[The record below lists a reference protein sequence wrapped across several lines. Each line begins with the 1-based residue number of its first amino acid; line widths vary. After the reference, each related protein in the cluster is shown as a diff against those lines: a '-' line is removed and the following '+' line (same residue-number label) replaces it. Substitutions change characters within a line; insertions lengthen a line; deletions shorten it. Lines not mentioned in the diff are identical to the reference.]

1 MLLRKIILFFSINF
15 CLLLGQEIGAEW
27 LLTPTSP
34 TFRGMGEI
42 GVCLPSEDNSSRY
55 FNPANGLYGD
65 HGISFTSF
73 ATNIGW
79 LPFKK
84 DISYENRIFAI
95 SCLPDKMPYQV
106 ILSYSNKYFYWEESI
121 LATEYSQG
129 HSENI
134 NLALRYQIQNPIPF
148 HISAG
153 ITRKRVTQEI
163 FGYKEI
169 NRSDNIF
176 YDLGLLLS
184 SSLKLLPGKDNLN
197 LEIIPSLGYSISNF
211 GNHINFENKPGQICS
226 PRYVQ
231 IGAGISIKLYNE
243 NSGWIFL
250 EYRGGRA
257 AADLLVQYNQD
268 NQQCSYSSGLGD
280 INLRNHVLLSKNQKV
295 VELKRGNQ
303 IKILDMIGIRYGLRI
318 DRNQSLKIHEWGIGF
333 DSDGLFYIF
342 NSLSRVLVRDKV
354 INKIPRYF
362 SFRYDYPIWDDESGK
377 LFENTEYAGF
387 TISINHIDEI
397 LISLYDRLN

>member
-1 MLLRKIILFFSINF
+1 MLT
-15 CLLLGQEIGAEW
+15 GHGIGAEW

-42 GVCLPSEDNSSRY
+42 GVCLPSEDISSQY
-55 FNPANGLYGD
+55 FNPANGLYGT
-65 HGISFTSF
+65 HGISFKNF

-95 SCLPDKMPYQV
+95 SCLPDKYSFKV
-106 ILSYSNKYFYWEESI
+106 ILSYSNKYFYWEEST

-134 NLALRYQIQNPIPF
+134 NLALRYKFQNPIPI
-148 HISAG
+148 HVSIG
-153 ITRKRVTQEI
+153 ITRKNVSQEI
-163 FGYKEI
+163 FDYQKVS
-169 NRSDNIF
+169 RSENIF
-176 YDLGLLLS
+176 FDTGLLIS
-184 SSLKLLPGKDNLN
+184 SPLKLLPGEDNIN
-197 LEIIPSLGYSISNF
+197 LAITPSLGYSISNL
-211 GNHINFENKPGQICS
+211 GNDISFQNKSGQICC

-243 NSGWIFL
+243 NSGWTFL

-257 AADLLVQYNQD
+257 AADLLAKYNHDEQK
-268 NQQCSYSSGLGD
+268 CSYSSGLGD

-303 IKILDMIGIRYGLRI
+303 IKILDVVGIRFGLRI
-318 DRNQSLKIHEWGIGF
+318 DKNESLKIHEWGLGF
-333 DSDGLFYIF
+333 DSDGLFYLF
-342 NSLSRVLVRDKV
+342 NSISRVLVRDKV

-377 LFENTEYAGF
+377 LFENAEYAGF

-397 LISLYDRLN
+397 ISSAYKKFN